1 MSKPVWILS
10 AIGIGLAMGAVA
22 TLDAASPLPRKA
34 AVAQTTPAAP
44 AVQPRA
50 VVDKYCIGCHSARTK
65 AGGLVLEQLEIE
77 NPANAETWEKVI
89 GKLNAGV
96 MPPPSVPRPER
107 ATYQG
112 LIDGLEASMDKM
124 ARAAP
129 NAGRPAIHRL
139 NRAEYTNAVRDLLS
153 LDIDGK
159 ALLPADN
166 SGYGFDNVADV
177 LTVSPGL
184 LERYLLAAKKIAR
197 AAIGDAGTKPA
208 TTVYDIP
215 YMTLVQDER
224 MSEDLPFGS
233 RGGVA
238 IKHYFSVDGEYEIKL
253 RLQRNSLNIGNE
265 IRGLDVQN
273 EIDVRLD
280 GQRLKVFTLGG
291 RAYTGGSYTETEDI
305 ADSGLQLKFQA
316 KAGMRVIGVSFN
328 RDQWY
333 VEGVGMSRLP
343 PASDGYASGRKTELA
358 YGRVFMGIDRVDVT
372 GPYNGTTPVDS
383 VSRKR
388 IFRCTPAM
396 ARDENAC
403 ARTILN
409 SIARRAYRR
418 PLAAADT
425 QTLMEFYASGRSDG
439 SFDDGIEKGLVRI
452 LTDPDFLFRVEK
464 DPAGARPGTN
474 YRVAGLDLAAR
485 LSFFLWSSVP
495 DDQLLNL
502 AATGRLHDPAVLEA
516 QVRRMLA
523 DKKAGALVSN
533 FFGQWLMVRNMATV
547 RPDAKAFPEF
557 DENLREA
564 FQQETQLFL
573 ESQIRE
579 NRPVTELITAN
590 YSFLN
595 ERLARH
601 YGIPHVYGNHFRRVT
616 LPDSAHRGGI
626 LNHGSV
632 LTVTSYADRTS
643 VVLRGKFILENIL
656 GTPPP
661 APPANVPALENTK
674 VEGSLRQKM
683 EMHRKNPVCANC
695 HAQLDPMGFA
705 FENFSG
711 IGKWRTEDGKA
722 TIDPSGGLPDG
733 TKFDGPAG
741 FRDALAQKRDIFTST
756 MTSKLLTYA
765 LGRGLEPA
773 DMPVIR
779 QLLRDTE
786 AAGNTWSTL
795 ILNITK
801 SLPFQMRRAES

>member
-1 MSKPVWILS
+1 MSKHLS
-10 AIGIGLAMGAVA
+10 TLGLVGVGLVLAAGV
-22 TLDAASPLPRKA
+22 TIDAAAPRA
-34 AVAQTTPAAP
+34 ATRATQTAP
-44 AVQPRA
+44 AVEPRA
-50 VVDKYCIGCHSARTK
+50 VVDKYCVGCHSSRMK
-65 AGGLVLEQLEIE
+65 AGDLVLEKLEVD

-89 GKLNAGV
+89 GKLNAGM
-96 MPPPSVPRPER
+96 MPPPSAPRPDR
-107 ATYQG
+107 ATY
-112 LIDGLEASMDKM
+112 DGLVRAIETSMDRM
-124 ARAAP
+124 AKAAP
-129 NAGRPAIHRL
+129 DAGRPAIHRL
-139 NRAEYTNAVRDLLS
+139 NRAEYTNAVRDILA

-197 AAIGDAGTKPA
+197 TAVGDATTRA
-208 TTVYDIP
+208 VTTVYDIP

-238 IKHYFSVDGEYEIKL
+238 IKHYFPVDGEYEVRL
-253 RLQRNSLNIGNE
+253 RVQRNSLNIGNE

-273 EIDVRLD
+273 DIDVRLD

-291 RAYTGGSYTETEDI
+291 RTYGGGSYTETEDI
-305 ADSGLQLKFQA
+305 ADSGLQVKFQA
-316 KAGMRVIGVSFN
+316 KAGMRTLGIAFN

-358 YGRVFMGIDRVDVT
+358 YGRVNMGIDRVDVT
-372 GPYNGTTPVDS
+372 GPFNGTTPLDS
-383 VSRKR
+383 VSRKQ
-388 IFRCTPAM
+388 IFRCTPAS
-396 ARDENAC
+396 AKDEDAC
-403 ARTILN
+403 ARTILRAV
-409 SIARRAYRR
+409 ARRAYRR
-418 PLAAADT
+418 PLREVDT
-425 QTLMEFYASGRSDG
+425 QTLMEFYRSGRADG
-439 SFDDGIEKGLVRI
+439 AFDDGIEKGLVRI

-464 DPAGARPGTN
+464 APAGVKPGTN
-474 YRVAGLDLAAR
+474 FRVADLDLASR

-495 DDQLLNL
+495 DEQLLTL
-502 AATGRLHDPAVLEA
+502 ASAGRLHQPAVFDA

-523 DKKAGALVSN
+523 DPKASALVSN

-547 RPDAKAFPEF
+547 RPDAKAFPDF

-573 ESQIRE
+573 ESQLKE
-579 NRPVTELITAN
+579 DRPVTDLISADYT
-590 YSFLN
+590 FLN

-601 YGIPHVYGNHFRRVT
+601 YGVPHVYGNHFRRVS
-616 LPDSAHRGGI
+616 LPASANRGGI

-661 APPANVPALENTK
+661 VPPANVPPLENTK
-674 VEGSLRQKM
+674 VEGSLRQRM

-705 FENFSG
+705 FENFNG
-711 IGKWRTEDGKA
+711 IGKWRTEDGRTA
-722 TIDPSGGLPDG
+722 IDSSGGLPDG
-733 TKFDGPAG
+733 TKFNGPAG
-741 FRDALAQKRDIFTST
+741 FRDALLAKQTTFVNT
-756 MTSKLLTYA
+756 MTAKLLTYA

-773 DMPVIR
+773 DMPVVRELIR
-779 QLLRDTE
+779 ET
-786 AAGNTWSTL
+786 AATGNHWSAL
-795 ILNITK
+795 ILNITR

>member
-1 MSKPVWILS
+1 MGDLS
-10 AIGIGLAMGAVA
+10 GGFDLRFHRIKTELAGHRVGGA
-22 TLDAASPLPRKA
+22 
-34 AVAQTTPAAP
+34 
-44 AVQPRA
+44 
-50 VVDKYCIGCHSARTK
+50 
-65 AGGLVLEQLEIE
+65 
-77 NPANAETWEKVI
+77 
-89 GKLNAGV
+89 
-96 MPPPSVPRPER
+96 
-107 ATYQG
+107 
-112 LIDGLEASMDKM
+112 
-124 ARAAP
+124 
-129 NAGRPAIHRL
+129 
-139 NRAEYTNAVRDLLS
+139 
-153 LDIDGK
+153 
-159 ALLPADN
+159 ALLPADTT
-166 SGYGFDNVADV
+166 GFGFDNNADV
-177 LTVSPGL
+177 LSVSPGL
-184 LERYLLAAKKIAR
+184 LERYLGAARKVSRLAL
-197 AAIGDAGTKPA
+197 GDPSVKPGLQ
-208 TTVYDIP
+208 TYSLP
-215 YMTLVQDER
+215 YMVLLQDAR
-224 MSEDLPFGS
+224 MGDDLPFGS
-233 RGGVA
+233 RGGTA
-238 IKHYFSVDGEYEIKL
+238 IRHMFPVDGEYL
-253 RLQRNSLNIGNE
+253 VRVTLQRGYLATE
-265 IRGLDVQN
+265 PRGLPTAEQVD
-273 EIDVRLD
+273 IRLD
-280 GQRLKVFTLGG
+280 GERLGLMPVGG
-291 RAYTGGSYTETEDI
+291 PDSVGPDPYSEAPRPAADGGLFVRFAT
-305 ADSGLQLKFQA
+305 
-316 KAGMRVIGVSFN
+316 KAGLHTVSVSFQN
-328 RDQWY
+328 RTWAP
-333 VEGVGMSRLP
+333 EGIGPSRF
-343 PASDGYASGRKTELA
+343 PAASFGTQHAKGSSVST
-358 YGRVFMGIDRVDVT
+358 GRVEMA
-372 GPYNGTTPVDS
+372 VDS
-383 VSRKR
+383 VHVEGPFKATRPAMTDSRRR
-388 IFRCTPAM
+388 IFVCEPASP
-396 ARDENAC
+396 ARESAC
-403 ARTILN
+403 AKTIL
-409 SIARRAYRR
+409 SKLARRAYRR
-418 PLAAADT
+418 AATADDVA
-425 QTLMEFYASGRSDG
+425 TLMEFYKTGRAEAG
-439 SFDDGIEKGLVRI
+439 FDAGIQRALERI
-452 LTDPDFLFRVEK
+452 LISPYFIYRVEE
-464 DPAGARPGTN
+464 DPAGVAPGAA
-474 YRVAGLDLAAR
+474 YRISDVELASR
-485 LSFFLWSSVP
+485 LSFFLWSSIP
-495 DDQLLNL
+495 DETLLDVAL
-502 AATGRLHDPAVLEA
+502 AGRLREPAVLA
-516 QVRRMLA
+516 GQVRRMLA
-523 DKKAGALVSN
+523 DSRSRAFTQN
-533 FFGQWLMVRNMATV
+533 FFSQWLFTRNMRLH
-547 RPDAKAFPEF
+547 RPDQKAFMDF

>member
-1 MSKPVWILS
+1 MSKHSWIVG
-10 AIGIGLAMGAVA
+10 AIGFGLTLGAGA
-22 TLDAASPLPRKA
+22 TARAAAPAPRTTAAQAASAP
-34 AVAQTTPAAP
+34 P

-50 VVDKYCIGCHSARTK
+50 VVDTYCVGCHSGRTK
-65 AGGLVLEQLEIE
+65 AGGLVLEQLEIDS
-77 NPANAETWEKVI
+77 PANAETWEKVI

-96 MPPPSVPRPER
+96 MPPPSAARPDR

-112 LIDGLEASMDKM
+112 LIDALETSMNRM
-124 ARAAP
+124 AKAMP

-139 NRAEYTNAVRDLLS
+139 NRTEYANAVRDLLS

-184 LERYLLAAKKIAR
+184 LERYLLSAKKIAR
-197 AAIGDAGTKPA
+197 AAIGNAGTKPA
-208 TTVYDIP
+208 TSVYDIP

-238 IKHYFSVDGEYEIKL
+238 LKHYFPVDGEYELKL

-291 RAYTGGSYTETEDI
+291 RKYGGGSYTETEDI
-305 ADSGLQLKFQA
+305 ADAGLQLKFEA
-316 KAGMRVIGVSFN
+316 KAGMRVVGVSFN

-333 VEGVGMSRLP
+333 VEGVGMSALP
-343 PASDGYASGRKTELA
+343 PASDGYASGRKTETA
-358 YGRVFMGIDRVDVT
+358 YGRVNMGIDRVDIT
-372 GPYNGTTPVDS
+372 GPYHGRTPVDS

-388 IFRCTPAM
+388 IFRCTPSI
-396 ARDENAC
+396 ARDEDAC
-403 ARTILN
+403 ARRILN
-409 SIARRAYRR
+409 TIARRAYRR
-418 PLAAADT
+418 PLAAVDT
-425 QTLMEFYASGRSDG
+425 QALMEFYTRGRADG
-439 SFDDGIEKGLVRI
+439 GFDDGIEKGLVRI
-452 LTDPDFLFRVEK
+452 LTDPDFLFRVEQE
-464 DPAGARPGTN
+464 PAGTRPGTN
-474 YRVAGLDLAAR
+474 YRVAGLDLASR

-495 DDQLLNL
+495 DDQLLTV
-502 AATGRLHDPAVLEA
+502 AATGTLHEPAVLEA

-523 DKKAGALVSN
+523 DRKASALVSN

-547 RPDAKAFPEF
+547 RPDAKAFPDF

-573 ESQIRE
+573 ESQLRE
-579 NRPVTELITAN
+579 DRPVTDLIAAN

-616 LPDSAHRGGI
+616 LPSSANRGGI

-661 APPANVPALENTK
+661 PPPANVPALESTK
-674 VEGSLRQKM
+674 VEGTLRQRM

-705 FENFSG
+705 FENFNG
-711 IGKWRTEDGKA
+711 IGRWRTEDGKA
-722 TIDPSGGLPDG
+722 AIDSSGGLPDG
-733 TKFDGPAG
+733 TKFNGPAG
-741 FRDALAQKRDIFTST
+741 FRAALLQKKDIFTST
-756 MTSKLLTYA
+756 MTAKLMTYA
-765 LGRGLEPA
+765 LGRGLAPS
-773 DMPVIR
+773 DMPVVR
-779 QLLRDTE
+779 QVIRDTE
-786 AAGNTWSTL
+786 AAGNRWSTL
-795 ILNITK
+795 ILTITK
-801 SLPFQMRRAES
+801 SLPFQMRRTE

>member
-1 MSKPVWILS
+1 MTMSKHLWTFGLLS
-10 AIGIGLAMGAVA
+10 AALALGATGLR
-22 TLDAASPLPRKA
+22 AA
-34 AVAQTTPAAP
+34 TPAARQTAAAQAATAP
-44 AVQPRA
+44 AIQPRA
-50 VVDKYCIGCHSARTK
+50 VVDKYCVGCHGEKMK
-65 AGGLVLEQLEIE
+65 AGGLVLDKLEVD
-77 NPANAETWEKVI
+77 NPANAEIWEKVL
-89 GKLNAGV
+89 GKLNAGM
-96 MPPPSVPRPER
+96 MPPPSAPRPDHE
-107 ATYQG
+107 TYHG
-112 LIDGLEASMDKM
+112 LIRALETSMDRM
-124 ARAAP
+124 AKAAP

-184 LERYLLAAKKIAR
+184 LERYLLAAKKVSR
-197 AAIGDAGTKPA
+197 MAIGDAATKPA
-208 TTVYDIP
+208 TSVYDIP

-238 IKHYFSVDGEYEIKL
+238 IKHYFPVDGEYEIRIKV
-253 RLQRNSLNIGNE
+253 QRNSLNIGNE

-273 EIDVRLD
+273 DIDVRLD

-291 RAYTGGSYTETEDI
+291 RSYGAFSYTETEDI
-305 ADSGLQLKFQA
+305 ADSGLTVKFLA
-316 KAGMRVIGVSFN
+316 KAGMRVVGISFN

-343 PASDGYASGRKTELA
+343 PASDGYASGRKTETA
-358 YGRVFMGIDRVDVT
+358 YGRVNMGVDRVEVT
-372 GPYNGTTPVDS
+372 GPFSGKTPVDS
-383 VSRKR
+383 TSRKR
-388 IFRCTPAM
+388 IFQCTA
-396 ARDENAC
+396 ATAKDEDAC
-403 ARTILN
+403 ARTILS

-418 PLAAADT
+418 PLVAADT
-425 QTLMEFYASGRSDG
+425 QTLMDFYKAGRSEG
-439 SFDDGIEKGLVRI
+439 AFDSGIEKGLVRI

-464 DPAGARPGTN
+464 DPAGLKPGTN
-474 YRVAGLDLAAR
+474 FRVADLDLAAR

-495 DDQLLNL
+495 DDQLLT
-502 AATGRLHDPAVLEA
+502 AASTGKLHEPAIFEA

-523 DKKAGALVSN
+523 DKKASALVNN
-533 FFGQWLMVRNMATV
+533 FFGQWLMVRNIATV
-547 RPDAKAFPEF
+547 RPDAKAFPDF

-573 ESQIRE
+573 EAQLRE
-579 NRPVTELITAN
+579 DRPVTELITAN

-601 YGIPHVYGNHFRRVT
+601 YGVPHVYGNHFRRVT
-616 LPDSAHRGGI
+616 LPESAHRAGI
-626 LNHGSV
+626 LNQGSV

-661 APPANVPALENTK
+661 VPPANVPPLENTK
-674 VEGSLRQKM
+674 VEGTLRQRM

-705 FENFSG
+705 FENFNG

-733 TKFDGPAG
+733 TKFSGPAG
-741 FRDALAQKRDIFTST
+741 FRDALVAKKDIFIST
-756 MTSKLLTYA
+756 MTAKLLTYA

-773 DMPVIR
+773 DMPVVR
-779 QLLRDTE
+779 QLIRETE
-786 AAGNTWSTL
+786 ASGNHWSTL

>member
-1 MSKPVWILS
+1 MSKHLAVIVL
-10 AIGIGLAMGAVA
+10 AGTGLALAAGITV
-22 TLDAASPLPRKA
+22 DAASPGATARA
-34 AVAQTTPAAP
+34 AQAAP
-44 AVQPRA
+44 AVEPRA
-50 VVDKYCIGCHSARTK
+50 VVDKYCVGCHNGRMK
-65 AGGLVLEQLEIE
+65 AGGLVLEQLEVD

-89 GKLNAGV
+89 GKLNAGM
-96 MPPPSVPRPER
+96 MPPPSAARPDR
-107 ATYQG
+107 ATYSG
-112 LIDGLEASMDKM
+112 LIRALESSMDRM
-124 ARAAP
+124 AKTAP
-129 NAGRPAIHRL
+129 DAGRPAVHRL
-139 NRAEYTNAVRDLLS
+139 NRAEYTNAVRDILA

-197 AAIGDAGTKPA
+197 LAVGDATA
-208 TTVYDIP
+208 RAVTTVYDIP

-238 IKHYFSVDGEYEIKL
+238 LRHYFPVDGEYEVRL

-273 EIDVRLD
+273 DIDVRLD

-291 RAYTGGSYTETEDI
+291 RTYGGGSYTETEDI
-305 ADSGLQLKFQA
+305 ADSGLQVKFQA
-316 KAGMRVIGVSFN
+316 KAGMRTLGVAFN

-358 YGRVFMGIDRVDVT
+358 YGRVNMGIDRVEVT
-372 GPYNGTTPVDS
+372 GPFSGKTPLDS
-383 VSRKR
+383 ASRR
-388 IFRCTPAM
+388 QIFRCTPAS
-396 ARDENAC
+396 AKDEDAC
-403 ARTILN
+403 AQTILRAV
-409 SIARRAYRR
+409 ARRAYRR
-418 PLAAADT
+418 PVQAADT
-425 QTLMEFYASGRSDG
+425 KVLMEFYRSGRADG
-439 SFDDGIEKGLVRI
+439 TFDDGIEKGLVRI

-464 DPAGARPGTN
+464 DPAGVKPGTN
-474 YRVAGLDLAAR
+474 FRVADLDLASR

-495 DDQLLNL
+495 DEPLLTL
-502 AATGRLHDPAVLEA
+502 AAAGRLHQPAVLDA

-523 DKKAGALVSN
+523 DPKASALVSN
-533 FFGQWLMVRNMATV
+533 FFGQWLLVRNIATV

-557 DENLREA
+557 DENLRDA

-573 ESQIRE
+573 ESQLAE
-579 NRPVTELITAN
+579 DRPVTDLISADYT
-590 YSFLN
+590 FLN

-601 YGIPHVYGNHFRRVT
+601 YGVPHVYGNHFRRVT
-616 LPDSAHRGGI
+616 LPASANRGGI

-661 APPANVPALENTK
+661 VPPANVPPLENTK
-674 VEGSLRQKM
+674 VEGSLRQRM

-705 FENFSG
+705 FENFNG
-711 IGKWRTEDGKA
+711 IGKWRTEDGR
-722 TIDPSGGLPDG
+722 TPIDPSGGLPDG
-733 TKFDGPAG
+733 TKFSGPAG
-741 FRDALAQKRDIFTST
+741 FREALLAKQDIFVST
-756 MTSKLLTYA
+756 MTAKLLTYA

-773 DMPVIR
+773 DMPIVR
-779 QLLRDTE
+779 QLIRDTA
-786 AAGNTWSTL
+786 AAGNRWSSL
-795 ILNITK
+795 ILNITR

>member
-1 MSKPVWILS
+1 MSKHLS
-10 AIGIGLAMGAVA
+10 ALGIAGAGIALAAGVTVSAA
-22 TLDAASPLPRKA
+22 TPRPA
-34 AVAQTTPAAP
+34 TPRAAQTAP
-44 AVQPRA
+44 TVEPRA
-50 VVDKYCIGCHSARTK
+50 VVDRYCVGCHSSRMK
-65 AGGLVLEQLEIE
+65 AGDLVLEKLDVD

-89 GKLNAGV
+89 GKLNAGM
-96 MPPPSVPRPER
+96 MPPPSAPRPDR
-107 ATYQG
+107 ATYDG
-112 LIDGLEASMDKM
+112 LIHALESSMDRM
-124 ARAAP
+124 AKAAP

-139 NRAEYTNAVRDLLS
+139 NRAEYTNAIRDILA

-184 LERYLLAAKKIAR
+184 LERYLLAAKKVAR
-197 AAIGDAGTKPA
+197 MAIGDA
-208 TTVYDIP
+208 TTRAMTSVYDIP

-233 RGGVA
+233 RGGIA
-238 IKHYFSVDGEYEIKL
+238 IKHYFPVDGEYEVRL
-253 RLQRNSLNIGNE
+253 RVQRNSLNIGNE

-273 EIDVRLD
+273 DIDLRLD

-291 RAYTGGSYTETEDI
+291 RTYGGGSYTETEDI
-305 ADSGLQLKFQA
+305 ADSGLVAKFQA
-316 KAGMRVIGVSFN
+316 RAGMRTLGVAFN

-358 YGRVFMGIDRVDVT
+358 YGRVNMGVDRVEVT
-372 GPYNGTTPVDS
+372 GPFNGRTPLDS
-383 VSRKR
+383 VSRKQ
-388 IFRCTPAM
+388 IFRCTPA
-396 ARDENAC
+396 ASKEEDAC
-403 ARTILN
+403 ARTILRAV
-409 SIARRAYRR
+409 ARRAYRR
-418 PLAAADT
+418 PLTVVDT
-425 QTLMEFYASGRSDG
+425 QTLMEFYRSGRADG
-439 SFDDGIEKGLVRI
+439 TFDDGIEKGLVRV

-464 DPAGARPGTN
+464 DPVGLKPGTN
-474 YRVAGLDLAAR
+474 FRVADLELASR

-495 DDQLLNL
+495 DDTLLTL
-502 AATGRLHDPAVLEA
+502 AASGRLHQPAVLDA

-523 DKKAGALVSN
+523 DPKASALVSN

-547 RPDAKAFPEF
+547 RPDAKAFPDF

-564 FQQETQLFL
+564 FRQETQLFL
-573 ESQIRE
+573 ESQLKE
-579 NRPVTELITAN
+579 DRPVTDLIRADYT
-590 YSFLN
+590 FLN

-601 YGIPHVYGNHFRRVT
+601 YGVPYVYGNHFRRVS
-616 LPDSAHRGGI
+616 LPASANRAGI

-661 APPANVPALENTK
+661 VPPANVPPLENTK
-674 VEGSLRQKM
+674 VEGSLRQRM

-705 FENFSG
+705 FENFNG

-741 FRDALAQKRDIFTST
+741 FRDVLVAKQEIFIST
-756 MTSKLLTYA
+756 MTAKLLTYA

-773 DMPVIR
+773 DMPVVR
-779 QLLRDTE
+779 QLIRDTA
-786 AAGNTWSTL
+786 AAGNRWSTL
-795 ILNITK
+795 ILNITR
-801 SLPFQMRRAES
+801 SMPFQMRRAES